1 MMHLGIDIFKRS
13 FRNTLIPYEMDV
25 FRYLQNSFLKADKI
39 KEVDFHLDVIDI
51 SYFTARTLCS
61 YHLTQ
66 RELYFDI
73 IASLLSHL
81 NFIDATK
88 TNLLLIES
96 RYKRLRDFSKSS
108 RVGEMAQGINSYFV
122 SKRLN
127 FPYIIDF
134 DLAKEKTQ
142 ATLNIQTNGKSP
154 DFVVLDLTMTEIG
167 LFESKGNMNG
177 NITYDLIGAMNQ
189 INDVIS
195 PCFDYK
201 IPVSTRFQDNNDYT
215 QRRLRKVRKSSVNYA
230 SIKKDCTAPKETE
243 LLRKLHYASWF
254 YLVGDFTRVESILN
268 DGVVLPIQDEN
279 DPIYVLDIETDK
291 NNPIYWVEQPIQVSL
306 FSKEY
311 GTALSLFITSRF
323 FRRCQ
328 FKIGIYK
335 KVIESLIKTQDTN
348 TIFQLPDGE
357 INYLRK
363 YPDGTLLYLRTNK

>member
-1 MMHLGIDIFKRS
+1 MMHLGIDIFKRPFS
-13 FRNTLIPYEMDV
+13 NTFIPYEMDV
-25 FRYLQNSFLKADKI
+25 YKYLPNDFRKRDKE
-39 KEVDFHLDVIDI
+39 KDFQLDIIDI

-88 TNLLLIES
+88 TNLLLSES

-122 SKRLN
+122 SKTLN

-177 NITYDLIGAMNQ
+177 NTTADLISAMNQ
-189 INDVIS
+189 INDVHS
-195 PCFDYK
+195 PCFDYN
-201 IPVSTRFQDNNDYT
+201 IPVSTRFQDNNDYSNK
-215 QRRLRKVRKSSVNYA
+215 RLRKIRKSSVNYTL
-230 SIKKDCTAPKETE
+230 IKNVCTTPKETD

-254 YLVGDFTRVESILN
+254 YLVGDFWKS
-268 DGVVLPIQDEN
+268 
-279 DPIYVLDIETDK
+279 
-291 NNPIYWVEQPIQVSL
+291 
-306 FSKEY
+306 
-311 GTALSLFITSRF
+311 
-323 FRRCQ
+323 
-328 FKIGIYK
+328 
-335 KVIESLIKTQDTN
+335 
-348 TIFQLPDGE
+348 
-357 INYLRK
+357 
-363 YPDGTLLYLRTNK
+363 